1 MTAPFRITS
10 PDGSRFADS
19 PDMLFGDVATEHETP
34 ESARAA
40 LRTLETTG
48 DWPAGRPTYTIEY
61 LEALPDGSEE
71 YFPDPDQGLIADQDI
86 DAVPMVLCQACGEL
100 FPREDIAH
108 YNEHDT
114 GGEIQCLACHREL
127 IRSDPDLECA
137 GCEES

>member
-10 PDGSRFADS
+10 YDGSRYADC
-19 PDMLFGDVATEHETP
+19 PDMLYGDIPIEHDTI

-48 DWPAGRPTYTIEY
+48 DWPAGRPTYTIER
-61 LEALPDGSEE
+61 LESLSDGSEE
-71 YFPDPDQGLIADQDI
+71 YFPDSEWSSVTVEEIA
-86 DAVPMVLCQACGEL
+86 G
-100 FPREDIAH
+100 H
-108 YNEHDT
+108 EHDT
-114 GGEIQCLACHREL
+114 GGEVQCLACHREL